1 MINGQ
6 AKKRELPF
14 PCEVL
19 DYPEEIKNPY
29 SGVTVKVPPDAVAVY
44 DCIKGAEMI
53 GNNEH
58 LRKGLDWFI
67 KHEPEAYMKLLDQG
81 VK

>member
-6 AKKRELPF
+6 AKKRALPF

-29 SGVTVKVPPDAVAVY
+29 SGVTVKLPPDAVAVY

-67 KHEPEAYMKLLDQG
+67 KPEPEAYMKLLD
-81 VK
+81 

>member
-29 SGVTVKVPPDAVAVY
+29 SGVTVKLPPDAVAVY

-67 KHEPEAYMKLLDQG
+67 KHEPEAYKKLLD
-81 VK
+81 

>member
-29 SGVTVKVPPDAVAVY
+29 SGVTAKLPPDAVAVY

-67 KHEPEAYMKLLDQG
+67 KHEPEAYMKLLD
-81 VK
+81 

>member
-29 SGVTVKVPPDAVAVY
+29 SGVTGKLPADAVAVY

-67 KHEPEAYMKLLDQG
+67 KHEPEAYMKLLD
-81 VK
+81 

>member
-29 SGVTVKVPPDAVAVY
+29 SGVTVKLPPDAVAVY

-67 KHEPEAYMKLLDQG
+67 KHEPEAYMKLLD
-81 VK
+81 